1 VLREGM
7 ALAKGTEEG
16 FYEPEFYRLKGKFL
30 FDQAMGLAEPPK
42 SGGDRSTLLASA
54 QSNVRLALEMSRMQ
68 EAKSLELRAL
78 MTLCDVQRELGDGA
92 QVRQSL
98 AEVLSSFTEGF
109 DTPDLVEAR
118 AMLEQ
123 VAV

>member
-30 FDQAMGLAEPPK
+30 FDQAMGIAEPPK
-42 SGGDRSTLLASA
+42 SGGDKVTLLASA
-54 QSNVRLALEMSRMQ
+54 QSNVRLAREMARMQ

-78 MTLCDVQRELGDGA
+78 MTLCDVQRELGDGV
-92 QVRQSL
+92 QVRQEL
-98 AEVLSSFTEGF
+98 AEVLGSFTEGF
-109 DTPDLVEAR
+109 ETPDLVDAR
-118 AMLEQ
+118 AMLEH